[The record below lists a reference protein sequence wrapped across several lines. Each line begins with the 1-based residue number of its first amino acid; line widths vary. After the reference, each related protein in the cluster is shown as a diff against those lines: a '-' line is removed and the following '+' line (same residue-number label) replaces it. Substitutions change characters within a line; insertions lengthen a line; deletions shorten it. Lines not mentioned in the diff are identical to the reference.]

1 MKKLSVLAAFVIFA
15 IVGLSS
21 CLSSSFTSSGTS
33 SSSSSRVS
41 VNLYVNAPTDDLY
54 ASATVL
60 AYRAANSSYSGTVSI
75 SYSGTPSASAITSV
89 ASYYGYCEGIKTAIA
104 KGHGIPCSLTFN
116 TQADGK
122 GTVLDFSSNQ
132 TIIKSLLMMAV
143 YNYTSVY
150 AIYKF

>member
-1 MKKLSVLAAFVIFA
+1 MGSLAFLVALLSICLYPTPSHIGSLPK
-15 IVGLSS
+15 VGTNFEENFLG
-21 CLSSSFTSSGTS
+21 CLPVTE
-33 SSSSSRVS
+33 
-41 VNLYVNAPTDDLY
+41 NAPTDDLY

-122 GTVLDFSSNQ
+122 GTALDFSSNQ